1 MNETLYA
8 VAWLLF
14 VAAQAQN
21 SIKSKTNGLDGW
33 AGFKLW
39 IKAQWVNLATRAF
52 FSGLF
57 YGITIHTFAAKIQA
71 VGFPLGSHV
80 IAGASGYAING
91 LLYQFFGYFPG
102 LRVEI
107 SDLAPPAPPINTGNI
122 AIAGFAGVA
131 GGPAMNTNMPQP
143 GGEPPKGP

>member
-33 AGFKLW
+33 QGFKLW
-39 IKAQWVNLATRAF
+39 IKAHGVNLATRAF
-52 FSGLF
+52 FSGLA
-57 YGITIHTFAAKIQA
+57 YGFMIHTFAAKIQA

-80 IAGASGYAING
+80 IAGVSGYAVNG
-91 LLYQFFGYFPG
+91 ALYQFFGYFPG
-102 LRVEI
+102 LRVEMA
-107 SDLAPPAPPINTGNI
+107 DLAPPAPMIQMGNI
-122 AIAGFAGVA
+122 AAGVVA
-131 GGPAMNTNMPQP
+131 GGPAMNTGMSQT